1 MQRSLAFY
9 KALGFKVDLY
19 GDGTQYAFLHMDG
32 NYLHLRRAAA
42 NEFSANPGGVYMYVD
57 DADSFHARAVS
68 SGITPL
74 DTPADRPWKCREF
87 TISDPD
93 GLLIRIGH
101 TIP

>member
-1 MQRSLAFY
+1 
-9 KALGFKVDLY
+9 
-19 GDGTQYAFLHMDG
+19 
-32 NYLHLRRAAA
+32 
-42 NEFSANPGGVYMYVD
+42 MYVD